1 MNFKSF
7 LESSESHLI
16 QHLGNQLQQFNNKN
30 YSILGHGTSNKTI
43 AEKISQEG
51 IKYHSPDLNR
61 QALSLFDQ
69 NKPIQNQY
77 DNLNTILNWPHKNSK
92 FIVLIGIPN
101 APQHMRGGDA
111 YFNSVWNQI
120 PDDQLPTLSTDKYT
134 IPPEYIIGYINANNA
149 NLHLNPTF
157 NPKPISEIKDWFPT
171 HIHKQR
177 SIQHIP
183 TPNTSNQNAD
193 VW

>member
-16 QHLGNQLQQFNNKN
+16 QHLGNQLKQFNNKN

-69 NKPIQNQY
+69 NKLIQNQY

-101 APQHMRGGDA
+101 APQHMRGGMPTSTPSGTK
-111 YFNSVWNQI
+111 FQI
-120 PDDQLPTLSTDKYT
+120 INYQHSPPIN
-134 IPPEYIIGYINANNA
+134 IPSHQN
-149 NLHLNPTF
+149 
-157 NPKPISEIKDWFPT
+157 IS
-171 HIHKQR
+171 
-177 SIQHIP
+177 
-183 TPNTSNQNAD
+183 
-193 VW
+193 